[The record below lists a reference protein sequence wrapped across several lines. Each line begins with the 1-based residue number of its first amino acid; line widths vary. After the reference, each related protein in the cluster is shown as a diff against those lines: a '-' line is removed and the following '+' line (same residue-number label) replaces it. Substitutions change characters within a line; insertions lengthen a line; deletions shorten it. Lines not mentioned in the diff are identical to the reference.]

1 MVPLGRVLDTSSF
14 CSCWPL
20 LVNIEDLVRACS
32 FNMKHYIILL
42 LLILSA
48 IVALGNKKIPRMD
61 NREKRDLLRRAKR
74 RWVLSTIE
82 LVEEDEGPYPKNAT
96 KLFNDRELD
105 YALKY
110 HISGQGVT
118 EPPMGVFSINEENGM
133 VYVHKKVD
141 REVQSSFHIKF
152 DVLDKVS
159 NKIVDRQLAFDVEI
173 KDINDN
179 PPIFEK
185 PEMTVDVNE
194 DTKEGDLPVNLL
206 ARDADEENSVN
217 SQITMSVIS
226 QEPASP
232 KIGIKVVEGTRMSQL
247 TLKGCFDYDKAKKF
261 KVLVRAR
268 DHGVPSHSS
277 TATVFL
283 NIKDSNNYPPVF
295 TQNEYKTSVNEMAE
309 DEVILRLTVTDND
322 TPNTPAS
329 RAKYKIIKGNEDA
342 NYKIET
348 DPKTNEGV
356 LTVIKAKDYEQTTLK
371 NLTISV
377 ENEEPLFVCG
387 SDNSKDPAGGVA
399 PQTVNV
405 AVTVIDVNDP
415 PVFEKKIAVVYE
427 KEESEPGDM
436 LYTLKAT
443 DVESNAIRY
452 EVASDPENWVTVD
465 PKTGVVKALHK
476 MDRESPHV
484 NNSYYKVLIRGIDD
498 GEPSATSTAT
508 LLVHLGD
515 LNDNEPYLVIKST
528 HMCGNKAK
536 SIEIE
541 AKDDDVPP
549 FGGPFAF
556 SLRGEDKE
564 LKELKSRWKLDPDTG
579 ESATLVSLKDL
590 PYGNYTIPLLIED
603 QQGKG
608 AEEDLHL
615 VVCDCGS
622 KDVCKGPRPKSS
634 ALGGAGIA
642 TLIAG
647 LLMLL
652 LLLLMGLL
660 CVCGEQFNHKPLVL
674 QDEGNQT
681 LIKYNEEGGV
691 SELKAEPVFV
701 TTPTSSIA
709 IADGL
714 KHATIPLN
722 QMPSDIR
729 INDINGTLRSQG
741 RSMGMIGQDMSMQT
755 SSFRHVWN
763 TRRNSSRSGAMTY
776 NQSLSLMSD
785 VHISDLIERRLYQQN
800 EDQLEFPGCCP
811 QVYMY
816 EGTGSKCQS
825 LDKLSQSNWEETL
838 DFLQDLDPKFNT
850 LDGICRQA
858 MEEKGM
864 KL

>member
-1 MVPLGRVLDTSSF
+1 
-14 CSCWPL
+14 
-20 LVNIEDLVRACS
+20 
-32 FNMKHYIILL
+32 MKCYIIFL

-48 IVALGNKKIPRMD
+48 TVALGNKKKSRMD

-82 LVEEDEGPYPKNAT
+82 LMEEDEGPFPKNAT
-96 KLFNDRELD
+96 QLFNDRELD

-110 HISGQGVT
+110 HISGEGVT
-118 EPPMGVFSINEENGM
+118 EPPMGIFSINEENGM

-152 DVLDKVS
+152 DVLDKVT

-185 PEMTVDVNE
+185 AEMTVDVNE
-194 DTKEGDLPVNLL
+194 DTEEGDLPVNLL

-247 TLKGCFDYDKAKKF
+247 TLKGCFDYDKANKF

-283 NIKDSNNYPPVF
+283 NIKDSNNHPPVF

-309 DEVILRLTVTDND
+309 DEVILRLTVMDKD

-329 RAKYKIIKGNEDA
+329 RAKYKIIKGNEDG

-356 LTVIKAKDYEQTTLK
+356 LTVIKAKDYEETTLK

-415 PVFEKKIAVVYE
+415 PAFEKKIAVVYE
-427 KEESEPGDM
+427 KEETEPGDM

-443 DVESNAIRY
+443 DVESNGIRY
-452 EVASDPENWVTVD
+452 EIASDPENWVTVD

-476 MDRESPHV
+476 MDRESPRV
-484 NNSYYKVLIRGIDD
+484 NNSYYTVLIHAIDD
-498 GEPSATSTAT
+498 GEPPATSTAT

-515 LNDNEPYLVIKST
+515 LNDNKPYLVTNST

-536 SIEIE
+536 SIEIK
-541 AKDDDVPP
+541 AKDDDVAP

-564 LKELKSRWKLDPDTG
+564 LKELKSRFKLDPDTG

-608 AEEDLHL
+608 AKEDLHL
-615 VVCDCGS
+615 VVCDCEN
-622 KDVCKGPRPKSS
+622 KDVCKSPKPKSS

-652 LLLLMGLL
+652 LLVLMGLL
-660 CVCGEQFNHKPLVL
+660 CVCGEQFHHKPLVL

-681 LIKYNEEGGV
+681 LVKYNEEGGV

-701 TTPTSSIA
+701 MTPTSSIA

-714 KHATIPLN
+714 KQATIPLN

-741 RSMGMIGQDMSMQT
+741 RSMGMTGQDMSMQT
-755 SSFRHVWN
+755 SSYRSVWN

-776 NQSLSLMSD
+776 NQSHSLMSD

-816 EGTGSKCQS
+816 EGIGSKCQS
-825 LDKLSQSNWEETL
+825 LDKLSQSSWGDTL
-838 DFLQDLDPKFNT
+838 DFLQDLGPRFNT
-850 LDGICRQA
+850 LDGICHQA
-858 MEEKGM
+858 MEEKGI